1 MSIRKRPVVLTAPE
15 QIGVKE
21 LESINRHFDDAIQL
35 LDRRQLG
42 TIAALDSAADLPTAV
57 AKINEIIAA
66 LTTAGLMT

>member
-1 MSIRKRPVVLTAPE
+1 MSIRKRPVVLTSE
-15 QIGVKE
+15 EHIRVKE
-21 LESINRHFDDAIQL
+21 LETINQHFDAAIGA

-42 TIAALDSAADLPTAV
+42 TVAALDSAADLPTAV